1 MSGVEFDQVYL
12 SFLCMFFSIYLHGEK
27 IKQALVLLK
36 GRVKYYCTDLVRK
49 GGNNLKTLLYKA
61 LLLVK
66 AVFNDFGALRVCL
79 PSL

>member
-1 MSGVEFDQVYL
+1 
-12 SFLCMFFSIYLHGEK
+12 MFYSIYLHGEK
-27 IKQALVLLK
+27 IKHALLLLK
-36 GRVKYYCTDLVRK
+36 GGVKYYCAYLVRK
-49 GGNNLKTLLYKA
+49 GGPNLQTLLYKA